1 VAKDDVARILEMPV
15 QAQAGSATAQ
25 QAGEQKS
32 LMARTSSDSVALA
45 IRGGGGAMM
54 GRLNHDQG
62 RLFQRYYSPRVV
74 GGKIMTPADL
84 RRLHKYMLEIEKIAV
99 ISDDRGRSRAECGA
113 RSPAG
118 AGLWAHLFCRC
129 SLFDRFFGGLF
140 ALSIGFV
147 QEPIDDARTALLFDP
162 SLLRFL
168 LFGEELVISFPAH

>member
-1 VAKDDVARILEMPV
+1 VSTPMRRIRSGCCARAASGQAAAPPMSVVNARRLVRGLLGLNRCLPMPIW
-15 QAQAGSATAQ
+15 T
-25 QAGEQKS
+25 
-32 LMARTSSDSVALA
+32 
-45 IRGGGGAMM
+45 
-54 GRLNHDQG
+54 
-62 RLFQRYYSPRVV
+62 SPR
-74 GGKIMTPADL
+74 I
-84 RRLHKYMLEIEKIAV
+84 
-99 ISDDRGRSRAECGA
+99 RAECGA

-129 SLFDRFFGGLF
+129 SLFDRFFGGVF